1 MIGCSLRGFPALRL
15 AGFPPYE
22 EIASVQFLMK
32 SSSLHPCNKCGLYP
46 ARLHADSRWSF
57 PHLLH
62 RLIWCMRLTKVCRW
76 ENIFFNCVC
85 FSHKQDQNYLLFL
98 WLHIEPCT
106 ITTVGQIQVQRD
118 TSATG
123 KHWRG
128 LMCLPGSGRWCPT
141 ASAVLPAESKVREP
155 LCESASF
162 LHDVWTCGPGFR
174 GSSSGPRRQWYS
186 QIVRL
191 LLLLYYILL

>member
-141 ASAVLPAESKVREP
+141 ASAVQLTDFFMNQFYQLSLKSENLYVKVHLSCMMYEPVGPASEDHLADLE
-155 LCESASF
+155 
-162 LHDVWTCGPGFR
+162 
-174 GSSSGPRRQWYS
+174 GSGTAK
-186 QIVRL
+186 
-191 LLLLYYILL
+191 